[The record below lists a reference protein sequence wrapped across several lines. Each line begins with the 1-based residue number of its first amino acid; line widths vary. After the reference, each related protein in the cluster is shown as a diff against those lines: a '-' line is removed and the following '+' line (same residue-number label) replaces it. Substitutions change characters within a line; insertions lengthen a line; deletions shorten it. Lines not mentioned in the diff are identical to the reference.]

1 MRKDDLMLMLCLYS
15 CLFGKGDDAMLK
27 YVHNKSRI
35 CQKLRSLW
43 RSKEKFY
50 TPWKK
55 FYTVKKGKKIED
67 KFDFSKYD

>member
-1 MRKDDLMLMLCLYS
+1 MRKDDLMLMLCLYY

-43 RSKEKFY
+43 RSKENLVLY
-50 TPWKK
+50 TMEK
-55 FYTVKKGKKIED
+55 VVHC
-67 KFDFSKYD
+67 